1 LSLLRD
7 HDVAGLDLG
16 EHDCNPIKQW

>member
-16 EHDCNPIKQW
+16 ERDCNPIKQW